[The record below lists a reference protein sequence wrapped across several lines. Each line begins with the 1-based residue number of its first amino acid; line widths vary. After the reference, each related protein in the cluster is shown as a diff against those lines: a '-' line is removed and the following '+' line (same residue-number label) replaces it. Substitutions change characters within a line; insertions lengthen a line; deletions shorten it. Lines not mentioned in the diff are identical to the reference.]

1 MAKKLYRIP
10 VEWAV
15 TGTLLVEAESLSEA
29 LLEAED
35 APLPEATD
43 YIEGT
48 FEVNRQMISYF
59 NKNLTKEE
67 IEELGIAIEDR
78 IVVQQQLDDM
88 PKNIY

>member
-48 FEVNRQMISYF
+48 FEVNRQMIPYV

-67 IEELGIAIEDR
+67 IKSECYETI
-78 IVVQQQLDDM
+78 
-88 PKNIY
+88 

>member
-29 LLEAED
+29 LLEAQD
-35 APLPEATD
+35 APLPEPED

-48 FEVNRQMISYF
+48 FEINHQMISF
-59 NKNLTKEE
+59 VNKKLTKEE
-67 IEELGIAIEDR
+67 KEFCEREII
-78 IVVQQQLDDM
+78 
-88 PKNIY
+88 

>member
-29 LLEAED
+29 LVEAED
-35 APLPEATD
+35 APLPEAED
-43 YIEGT
+43 FIEGT
-48 FEVNRQMISYF
+48 FEINRQMIPYV

-67 IEELGIAIEDR
+67 IESECYETI
-78 IVVQQQLDDM
+78 
-88 PKNIY
+88 

>member
-15 TGTLLVEAESLSEA
+15 TGTMLVEADNLAEA
-29 LLEAED
+29 LIEAED

-48 FEVNRQMISYF
+48 FEINRQMISYV

-67 IEELGIAIEDR
+67 IENECYETI
-78 IVVQQQLDDM
+78 
-88 PKNIY
+88 

>member
-35 APLPEATD
+35 VPLPEPED
-43 YIEGT
+43 FIEGT
-48 FEVNRQMISYF
+48 FEINHQMISF
-59 NKNLTKEE
+59 VNKNLTKEE
-67 IEELGIAIEDR
+67 KDFCEREII
-78 IVVQQQLDDM
+78 
-88 PKNIY
+88 

>member
-29 LLEAED
+29 LVEAED
-35 APLPEATD
+35 APLPEAED
-43 YIEGT
+43 FIEGT
-48 FEVNRQMISYF
+48 FEINRSFIPHV

-67 IEELGIAIEDR
+67 IESECYETI
-78 IVVQQQLDDM
+78 
-88 PKNIY
+88 

>member
-15 TGTLLVEAESLSEA
+15 TGVVLVEAENLEQA

-35 APLPEATD
+35 APLPEAED
-43 YIEGT
+43 FIEGT
-48 FEVNRQMISYF
+48 FEINRPMIAYV

-67 IEELGIAIEDR
+67 IA
-78 IVVQQQLDDM
+78 QQLA
-88 PKNIY
+88 NNS

>member
-15 TGTLLVEAESLSEA
+15 TGTMLVEADSLAEA
-29 LLEAED
+29 LIEAED

-48 FEVNRQMISYF
+48 FEVNTQMIPHL
-59 NKNLTKEE
+59 NKSRLSKEE
-67 IEELGIAIEDR
+67 LAECGEQI
-78 IVVQQQLDDM
+78 
-88 PKNIY
+88 

>member
-15 TGTLLVEAESLSEA
+15 TGTVLVEAESLAEA
-29 LLEAED
+29 LIEAED

-48 FEVNRQMISYF
+48 FEINRQMIPYV

-67 IEELGIAIEDR
+67 I
-78 IVVQQQLDDM
+78 
-88 PKNIY
+88 KNECYETI

>member
-15 TGTLLVEAESLSEA
+15 TGTMLVEADNLAEA

-35 APLPEATD
+35 APLPEPED
-43 YIEGT
+43 YIDGT
-48 FEVNRQMISYF
+48 FEINRHMIAYV

-67 IEELGIAIEDR
+67 IKSECYETI
-78 IVVQQQLDDM
+78 
-88 PKNIY
+88 

>member
-29 LLEAED
+29 LSEAED
-35 APLPEATD
+35 APLPEAKD
-43 YIEGT
+43 YIDGT
-48 FEVNRQMISYF
+48 FEINRQMISYV

-67 IEELGIAIEDR
+67 IESECYETI
-78 IVVQQQLDDM
+78 
-88 PKNIY
+88 

>member
-15 TGTLLVEAESLSEA
+15 TGTMLVEADNLAEA
-29 LLEAED
+29 LIEADD

-48 FEVNRQMISYF
+48 FEINRQMISYV

-67 IEELGIAIEDR
+67 IENECYETI
-78 IVVQQQLDDM
+78 
-88 PKNIY
+88 

>member
-35 APLPEATD
+35 APLPEPED
-43 YIEGT
+43 YIDGT
-48 FEVNRQMISYF
+48 FEINHQMISF
-59 NKNLTKEE
+59 VNKKLTKEE
-67 IEELGIAIEDR
+67 KDFCEREII
-78 IVVQQQLDDM
+78 
-88 PKNIY
+88 